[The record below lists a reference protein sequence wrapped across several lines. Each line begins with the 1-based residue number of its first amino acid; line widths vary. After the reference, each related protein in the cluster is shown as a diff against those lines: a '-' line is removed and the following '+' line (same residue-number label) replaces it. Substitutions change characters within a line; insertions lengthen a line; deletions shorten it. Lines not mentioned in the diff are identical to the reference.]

1 MNLSRKLLQILAV
14 LIALIGIVWF
24 GQGIGM
30 IHGSVMTD
38 DGKWAVI
45 GVIMIV
51 VGAGTFWL
59 TRRPKS

>member
-1 MNLSRKLLQILAV
+1 MKRILQILAV

-38 DGKWAVI
+38 DSKWAVI
-45 GVIMIV
+45 GIIMIV
-51 VGAGTFWL
+51 VGAGTFL
-59 TRRPKS
+59 FTRRRK

>member
-1 MNLSRKLLQILAV
+1 MKRTLQILAV

-45 GVIMIV
+45 GIIMIV
-51 VGAGTFWL
+51 VGAGTFL
-59 TRRPKS
+59 FTRRRK